1 MVNLLDNSWLRRAEK
16 AGLSKRSIVLIIL
29 FSLIA
34 TITEIFGIG
43 MFLPIFQFI
52 RMEGDINA
60 LIADSVIWQYLVS
73 IFQYFDI
80 KPSLFILL
88 VIAFLF
94 FISRQFFIYI
104 RLIYTQAVIQ
114 QLTQS
119 QRVNLFNRYIKSDTH
134 YHDSMPVGTLVNI
147 IMTEVGMA
155 ISGVMAPTGLIVY
168 VIMLIGYMFMLLI
181 LSWQMTVAS
190 IIILLIAS
198 LAPRA
203 WIKQSEQTGRKLV
216 NANTLM
222 SEFLVGRLQSPRLV
236 RLSGTEI
243 AEQKEFYNLTLS
255 QRKYQMKGALLK
267 AKTIV
272 VMDPAVIGLSLI
284 FLYFAHTTLQLQIE
298 IIGIYLVIA
307 LRLMPVVQSMIV
319 QFQAIQS
326 SLGSID
332 ILEDHIN
339 EMKKFKEQDTGTNNL
354 NMLNKL
360 VLFNNVSYRYLEA
373 KDYALKNVTLEFNT
387 NELIAIVG
395 PSGSGKST
403 LIDLLPRLRTPTSG
417 YIHIDDIDIKDYTLK
432 SLRKLISYAPQFPQI
447 FYGTVRQHILY
458 GKIDA
463 SDEEVQKAAHL
474 SGAEDF
480 INSLPQKYDTFLGE
494 DAVKLS
500 GGQRQRLDLARALV
514 KKAPILILDE
524 PTSNLDAESED
535 VFKKVIAKIQKETN
549 TTIIIVAHGL
559 ASISDADKIV
569 VLNKGEVE
577 SCGSHIELL
586 NENGWYS
593 KAWRIQ
599 KSLK

>member
-104 RLIYTQAVIQ
+104 RLIYTQAVTQ

-134 YHDSMPVGTLVNI
+134 YHDSMPVGNLVNI

-272 VMDPAVIGLSLI
+272 VMDPAVIGLSLT

-480 INSLPQKYDTFLGE
+480 INSLPQKYDTLLGK

>member
-60 LIADSVIWQYLVS
+60 FIADSVIWQYLVS

-104 RLIYTQAVIQ
+104 RLIYTQAVTQ

-134 YHDSMPVGTLVNI
+134 YHDSMPVGNLVNI

-272 VMDPAVIGLSLI
+272 VMDPAVIGLSLT

-480 INSLPQKYDTFLGE
+480 INSLPQKYDTLLGK

>member
-104 RLIYTQAVIQ
+104 RLIYTQAVTQ

-134 YHDSMPVGTLVNI
+134 YHDSMPVGNLVNI

-272 VMDPAVIGLSLI
+272 VMDPAVIGLSLT
-284 FLYFAHTTLQLQIE
+284 FLYFAHTILQLQIE

-480 INSLPQKYDTFLGE
+480 INSLPQKYDTLLGK

>member
-1 MVNLLDNSWLRRAEK
+1 
-16 AGLSKRSIVLIIL
+16 
-29 FSLIA
+29 
-34 TITEIFGIG
+34 
-43 MFLPIFQFI
+43 
-52 RMEGDINA
+52 
-60 LIADSVIWQYLVS
+60 
-73 IFQYFDI
+73 
-80 KPSLFILL
+80 
-88 VIAFLF
+88 
-94 FISRQFFIYI
+94 
-104 RLIYTQAVIQ
+104 
-114 QLTQS
+114 
-119 QRVNLFNRYIKSDTH
+119 
-134 YHDSMPVGTLVNI
+134 
-147 IMTEVGMA
+147 
-155 ISGVMAPTGLIVY
+155 
-168 VIMLIGYMFMLLI
+168 
-181 LSWQMTVAS
+181 
-190 IIILLIAS
+190 
-198 LAPRA
+198 
-203 WIKQSEQTGRKLV
+203 
-216 NANTLM
+216 
-222 SEFLVGRLQSPRLV
+222 
-236 RLSGTEI
+236 
-243 AEQKEFYNLTLS
+243 
-255 QRKYQMKGALLK
+255 MKGALLK

-480 INSLPQKYDTFLGE
+480 INSLPQKYDTLLGK